1 LVINFFLRIG
11 HGDKSDSER
20 SPVFLQFLD
29 CTFQLLQQFPSA
41 FEFNEKLLVTIA
53 DNLYSCQYGT
63 FLLNSDKLRTDMKV
77 SEHTMSA
84 WTPILRERTLYL
96 NPSYTEK
103 SDKVLIPN
111 NSSRHIKL
119 WKNYYCRYM
128 PGYRS
133 TLDVLTQRYNS
144 LLNLRKKFTDEFS
157 HIRQDGEQ
165 QQTRMLS
172 GTIYQTQMTTSTNVP
187 TQTKSI
193 VAQASATFMT

>member
-1 LVINFFLRIG
+1 
-11 HGDKSDSER
+11 
-20 SPVFLQFLD
+20 
-29 CTFQLLQQFPSA
+29 
-41 FEFNEKLLVTIA
+41 
-53 DNLYSCQYGT
+53 
-63 FLLNSDKLRTDMKV
+63 MKV